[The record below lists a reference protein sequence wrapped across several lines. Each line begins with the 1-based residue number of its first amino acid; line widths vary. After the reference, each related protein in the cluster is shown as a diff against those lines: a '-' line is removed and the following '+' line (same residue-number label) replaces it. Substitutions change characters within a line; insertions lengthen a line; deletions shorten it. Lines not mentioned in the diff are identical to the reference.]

1 MPELPEIEAIAREL
15 QKDLEGAVLSR
26 LSVFEETLLRNPSEV
41 LSRRLTGARVCRT
54 KRLGKYL
61 GIEFA
66 SGDAIWFHFGMTG
79 QLLWQPS
86 SRERDPHC
94 HLALIFD
101 GGARTL
107 FFRDPRRFGCILWTE
122 AEPEQHKLLSGLGPE
137 PLNDELS
144 GDYLFRRSRK
154 RTQSIKS
161 YIMDSHTVAGVGNI
175 YANESLFM
183 AGINPAR
190 KAGKITRE
198 RYDKL
203 AQSIKT
209 VLKLALARGGTTL
222 RDFVNGAGEPGYF
235 RHELQ
240 VYDRAGEPCRK
251 CKSLIKMK
259 RLGQRSAFYCL
270 KCQQ

>member
-1 MPELPEIEAIAREL
+1 MPELPEVETTRIGISSHALGKTISEIIIRNRRL
-15 QKDLEGAVLSR
+15 RWPVPRQLEKKISGQTIR
-26 LSVFEETLLRNPSEV
+26 KI
-41 LSRRLTGARVCRT
+41 SRRA
-54 KRLGKYL
+54 KYL
-61 GIEFA
+61 LFHFETGCMIMHLGMSGSLRILTAAIPPEKHDHVDLVFA
-66 SGDAIWFHFGMTG
+66 SG
-79 QLLWQPS
+79 
-86 SRERDPHC
+86 SRLR
-94 HLALIFD
+94 
-101 GGARTL
+101 
-107 FFRDPRRFGCILWTE
+107 FRDPRRFGCILWTE

-161 YIMDSHTVAGVGNI
+161 YIMDSHTVVGVGNI

-203 AQSIKT
+203 AQSVKT
-209 VLKLALARGGTTL
+209 ILKLALAKGGTTL
-222 RDFVNGAGEPGYF
+222 RDFVNGEGEPGYF

-240 VYDRAGEPCRK
+240 IYDRAGEPCRK

-259 RLGQRSAFYCL
+259 RLSQRSTFYCP